1 MTSRS
6 VSQIR
11 AAEVL
16 PEGQGV
22 TVHRSIGTHALSFFD
37 PFLLLDEFVIAGDAK
52 GAGFPDHPHRGFET
66 VTYMLSGR
74 IEHADTAGHSGVIGP
89 GAVQWMT
96 AGRGLVHSEMPA
108 SDGEEI
114 RGLQLWVNL
123 AAAEKMKAPAYQ
135 EIAANDIPEIALAN
149 GGRVRVVAGTFDGQE
164 GPVTGISLQ
173 PSYFDIVLTAGEDL
187 TISTEPDDNAFI
199 YLLSGTLSIGEG
211 RKVEDAHSLILLSA
225 GDSVRLTAGQEGA
238 RALFV
243 TARPLGEPVARYG
256 PFVMNT
262 RQEID
267 AAIRDYRMGRL

>member
-11 AAEVL
+11 AADVL

-22 TVHRSIGTHALSFFD
+22 TVHRSIGTPALSVFD
-37 PFLLLDEFVIAGDAK
+37 PFLLLDEFVIAGDAE

-74 IEHADTAGHSGVIGP
+74 IEHADTAGNSGVIGP

-114 RGLQLWVNL
+114 RGLQLWINL

-135 EIAANDIPEIALAN
+135 DIAASDIPAVPLA
-149 GGRVRVVAGTFDGQE
+149 GGGQLRVVAGSFGGQE
-164 GPVTGISLQ
+164 GPVTGISLR
-173 PSYFDIVLTAGEDL
+173 PSFFDIVLTAEEDL
-187 TISTEPDDNAFI
+187 TIPTGENDNAFL
-199 YLLSGTLSIGEG
+199 YLLSGALSFANGP
-211 RKVEDAHSLILLSA
+211 KPSDAHSLILLST
-225 GDSVRLTAGQEGA
+225 GDSVRLTAGREGA

-243 TARPLGEPVARYG
+243 AARPLGEPVARYG

-262 RQEID
+262 REEIET
-267 AAIRDYRMGRL
+267 AIRDYRAGRL